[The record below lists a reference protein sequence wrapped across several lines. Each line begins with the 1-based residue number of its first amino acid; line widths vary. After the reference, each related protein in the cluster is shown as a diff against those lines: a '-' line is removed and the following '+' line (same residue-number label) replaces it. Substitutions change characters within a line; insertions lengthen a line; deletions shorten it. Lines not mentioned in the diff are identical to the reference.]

1 MMRNKSDLR
10 DIDCFML
17 DMDGTIYCDTEI
29 IDGTLDFLAELRN
42 QGKKAFYITNNSS
55 KTAAEYVEKLSKM
68 NIPAST
74 DDFFTSSD
82 ALVYFLEKMNRGK
95 KAFVLGTPAY
105 EAFMEKHGYTLV
117 KEYTSDPEKRPDIV
131 ILAFDMC
138 LTYEK
143 LRIACD
149 YITDGV
155 FYAATHPDMVCP
167 VANGRSIPD
176 AGAFMLLIEGA
187 TGKRPELIAGKPNPC
202 MINMICEITG
212 CPKERAAV
220 VGDRLYTDI
229 MSGINA
235 GVTTVCVL
243 TGEATPGD
251 IENFEEKP
259 DYVLGS
265 IKELYEI
272 ISGGAE

>member
-1 MMRNKSDLR
+1 MKNKNDLR
-10 DIDCFML
+10 NIKCFML
-17 DMDGTIYCDTEI
+17 DMDGTIYCDTQV
-29 IDGTLDFLAELRN
+29 IDGTLDFLATLRK

-55 KTAAEYVEKLSKM
+55 KTPAEYVEKLSKM
-68 NIPAST
+68 NIPATT

-82 ALVYFLEKMNRGK
+82 ALVYFLEKMNIGK

-117 KEYTSDPEKRPDIV
+117 REYTDDPEKRPDAV
-131 ILAFDMC
+131 ILAFDMT
-138 LTYEK
+138 LTYDK

-149 YITDGV
+149 YISDGV

-167 VANGRSIPD
+167 VAGGRSIPD
-176 AGAFMLLIEGA
+176 AGSFMLLIEGA
-187 TGKRPELIAGKPNPC
+187 TGRRPDLIAGKPDPC

-212 CPKERAAV
+212 CPKSRAAV

-235 GVTTVCVL
+235 GVTSICVL
-243 TGEATPGD
+243 SGETTE
-251 IENFEEKP
+251 ENIRAAEKKP
-259 DYVLGS
+259 DFVFNS
-265 IKELYEI
+265 IKDLYEI
-272 ISGGAE
+272 LSEGEN